1 MPPPVTLTDRPSI
14 DMRTPPLRSL
24 ILTDSCLTHYATLP
38 PDPAL
43 VGGKGAALLQLAA
56 WGQPVPEFMV
66 ITAEALRMLLRTAD
80 LQDLEGWLDRP
91 HQPLPRS
98 AEAVARALHNCPIP
112 EQVTQAVLRF
122 TSDFPEA
129 HFAVRSS
136 ASLEDG
142 IDASFAGLFASVLNV
157 REPQDIW
164 DALRRCW
171 AAVFDERVQS
181 YLQRRAQG
189 APLDLALVVQRLI
202 PAQSSGVLFT
212 VNPVRGVDSEVL
224 IEACF
229 GLGEAL
235 VSGQVTPDQYSFD
248 WRSGLE
254 TQRHIASKSHHSV
267 CLPGAPFVEL
277 QPLPPAEAETP
288 VLTAAQ
294 VRDLVDYGRDIQA
307 LSGRPVDIEW
317 AWADGRFFILQSRP
331 ITRLEFAG
339 IEGEWTTADLRDGGV
354 SASVCT
360 PLMASLYRFVMD
372 STMPAYLTRLGFRLR
387 AQDRQW
393 MQVFYGRPYW
403 NLGATKF
410 YLAQIPGFKERSFDA
425 SLGIVPTYAGDGIV
439 AKTTPT
445 TLYRGLRALFAIRH
459 SCRQQML
466 RCPGFAEQ
474 QKQRLT
480 QLHSLDLSGLDD
492 ATLFRFCNDF
502 LNREYL
508 RSEASYFNLIYDNAN
523 LNSLF
528 LEKTAGLAFPKNE
541 IPVLFSGLN
550 QVSHL
555 APVAALWRI
564 REQLQANGD
573 HWDFWLQG
581 DPENLAA
588 LYRDGDR
595 SRGLD
600 LLAEYLDAFGHHAQR
615 ELDLKTPRYA
625 EDPGYAVKQ
634 IQEVLRQPVELDPH
648 ARNDQQQL
656 RAAEVAERLLQ
667 AAPFWRR
674 RKLRQDL
681 TQVRRFLWWREELRD
696 LSTRFYQQV
705 RRLVL
710 EVEKRLLAQGTL
722 NMPGDVFFLPKD
734 DLLALLEGTLP
745 REQAQLRVAD
755 NRCYYDA
762 FARFEIPDEIGSRY
776 TGDSVPVS
784 SDYQGVAG
792 SSGLITGIA
801 RVIEDIDDSDRLQA
815 GDILVTRCTDPGW
828 TAKFSI
834 LSGVVTETGGMLSHA
849 AVICREYGIPAVLAV
864 SHATRRIRDGQ
875 VITIDG
881 SNGRI
886 ILKEDV

>member
-1 MPPPVTLTDRPSI
+1 MPPPVTLTDNRSI
-14 DMRTPPLRSL
+14 DRRAIPLYSL
-24 ILTDSCLTHYATLP
+24 TVTDPCLTHDATFT
-38 PDPAL
+38 PDPAR

-66 ITAEALRMLLRTAD
+66 ITAEALRTLLRTAN
-80 LQDLEGWLDRP
+80 LQDLDGWLDRP

-98 AEAVARALHNCPIP
+98 AEAVAQALHSCPIP
-112 EQVTQAVLRF
+112 EDVTQAVLRF
-122 TSDFPEA
+122 ISGFPDA

-142 IDASFAGLFASVLNV
+142 TDASFAGLFTSVLNV
-157 REPQDIW
+157 REPQDVW
-164 DALRRCW
+164 NALRRCW
-171 AAVFDERVQS
+171 AAVFDERVQN
-181 YLQRRAQG
+181 YMQRRAQG
-189 APLDLALVVQRLI
+189 APLELALVVQRLI

-212 VNPVRGVDSEVL
+212 VNPLRGVDSEML

-254 TQRHIASKSHHSV
+254 IQRHIASKRHHSV
-267 CLPGAPFVEL
+267 RLPGAPFVEL
-277 QPLPPAEAETP
+277 QSLPPEQADAP
-288 VLTAAQ
+288 ALTAAQ
-294 VRDLVDYGRDIQA
+294 VRELVEYGQSIQA

-331 ITRLEFAG
+331 ITRLGFTG

-354 SASVCT
+354 SSSVCT

-372 STMPAYLTRLGFRLR
+372 TTMPAYLAQLGFRLR

-393 MQVFYGRPYW
+393 MRVFYGRPYW

-410 YLAQIPGFKERSFDA
+410 YLAQIPGFKERTFDA
-425 SLGIVPTYAGDGIV
+425 SLGIVPTYEGDGMV
-439 AKTTPT
+439 AKTNPA

-459 SCRQQML
+459 SCKQQML
-466 RCPGFAEQ
+466 RCPGFAVQ

-480 QLHSLDLSGLDD
+480 QLRSLDLSGLDD
-492 ATLFRFCNDF
+492 AALFRFCNDF
-502 LNREYL
+502 LSREYL

-528 LEKTAGLAFPKNE
+528 LQKIAGLAFPKSD
-541 IPVLFSGLN
+541 IPILFSGLN

-555 APVAALWRI
+555 APMAALWGI
-564 REQLQANGD
+564 REQLQADGD
-573 HWDFWLQG
+573 HWDFWLQSH
-581 DPENLAA
+581 PEDLAA
-588 LYRDGDR
+588 RYRGGDR
-595 SRGLD
+595 SRGLH

-634 IQEVLRQPVELDPH
+634 IQEVLGQPVELDPR
-648 ARNDQQQL
+648 ARNHQQQL
-656 RAAEVAERLLQ
+656 RAAEATERLLQ
-667 AAPFWRR
+667 AVPFWRR
-674 RKLRQDL
+674 RNLRQDL

-722 NMPGDVFFLPKD
+722 KAAGDGFFLPKD
-734 DLLALLEGTLP
+734 DLLALLEGRLS
-745 REQAQLRVAD
+745 RAQAQLRVTA

-776 TGDSVPVS
+776 AGENVPAS

-792 SSGLITGIA
+792 SPGLITGIA
-801 RVIEDIDDSDRLQA
+801 RVIEDIDDSDRLQT

-881 SNGRI
+881 NNGRI
-886 ILKEDV
+886 VVEESK

>member
-1 MPPPVTLTDRPSI
+1 M
-14 DMRTPPLRSL
+14 RSL
-24 ILTDSCLTHYATLP
+24 IVTDCCLTRDAALT
-38 PDPAL
+38 PDPVV

-66 ITAEALRMLLRTAD
+66 ITAQTLRTLLHTAH
-80 LQDLEGWLDRP
+80 LQDLDDWLDHP

-98 AEAVARALHNCPIP
+98 AEAVAQVLHNCPIP
-112 EQVTQAVLRF
+112 EEVTEAVSRF
-122 TSDFPEA
+122 IGGFPDA

-142 IDASFAGLFASVLNV
+142 ADASFAGLFTSVLNV
-157 REPQDIW
+157 RKPQDIW
-164 DALRRCW
+164 HALRRCW
-171 AAVFDERVQS
+171 AAVFDKRVQS
-181 YLQRRAQG
+181 YMQRSARG
-189 APLDLALVVQRLI
+189 TSLDLALVVQRLI

-212 VNPVRGVDSEVL
+212 VNPLRGVDSEML

-235 VSGQVTPDQYSFD
+235 VSGQVTPDQYTFD

-254 TQRHIASKSHHSV
+254 VQRQIASKSHHSV
-267 CLPGAPFVEL
+267 RLPDAPFVEL
-277 QPLPPAEAETP
+277 QALPPEQADAP
-288 VLTAAQ
+288 VLTAAR
-294 VRDLVDYGRDIQA
+294 VRELVNYGQDIQA
-307 LSGRPVDIEW
+307 RSGRPVDIEW
-317 AWADGRFFILQSRP
+317 AWADGRFYILQSRP
-331 ITRLEFAG
+331 ITRLGFTG

-354 SASVCT
+354 SSSVCT

-372 STMPAYLTRLGFRLR
+372 TTMPAYLTRLGFRLR

-393 MQVFYGRPYW
+393 MRVFYGRPYW

-410 YLAQIPGFKERSFDA
+410 YLAQIPGFKERTFDA
-425 SLGIVPTYAGDGIV
+425 SLGIEPTYEGDGVV
-439 AKTTPT
+439 AKTNPV
-445 TLYRGLRALFAIRH
+445 TLYQGLRALFAIRR
-459 SCRQQML
+459 SCKQQML
-466 RCPGFAEQ
+466 RCPDFAEQ

-480 QLHSLDLSGLDD
+480 QLRNMNLPDLDD
-492 ATLFRFCNDF
+492 ATLFRFCNEF

-528 LEKTAGLAFPKNE
+528 LEKIAGLAFPKSE
-541 IPVLFSGLN
+541 IPILFSGLN

-555 APVAALWRI
+555 APMAALWGI
-564 REQLQANGD
+564 REQLQADGD
-573 HWDFWLQG
+573 HRDFWLQS
-581 DPENLAA
+581 DPEHLAT
-588 LYRDGDR
+588 LYRDGNR

-634 IQEVLRQPVELDPH
+634 IQEVLRQPVELDPR
-648 ARNDQQQL
+648 ARNHQQQL
-656 RAAEVAERLLQ
+656 RAAEAAERLLH

-674 RKLRQDL
+674 RNLRKDL
-681 TQVRRFLWWREELRD
+681 ALVRRFLWWREELRD

-710 EVEKRLLAQGTL
+710 EVEKRLLAQGILKTA
-722 NMPGDVFFLPKD
+722 GDVFFLPKD
-734 DLLALLEGTLP
+734 DLLALLDNTLSP
-745 REQAQLRVAD
+745 KQAQLRVTA

-762 FARFEIPDEIGSRY
+762 FARFEIPDEIGNRY
-776 TGDSVPVS
+776 ASESENVPAA
-784 SDYQGVAG
+784 SDYRGVAG
-792 SSGLITGIA
+792 SPGVITGIA
-801 RVIEDIDDSDRLQA
+801 RVIEDIDDSERLQR

-864 SHATRRIRDGQ
+864 SHATHRIRDGQ
-875 VITIDG
+875 TITIDG
-881 SNGRI
+881 NNGRI
-886 ILKEDV
+886 VLEDSV